1 MKISAFIFGAI
12 ALLAPV
18 ESFTATSPN
27 FSSRS
32 IVSSRQSTE
41 IRAVAKKTTKKAA
54 TKKAAKKEEDTV
66 ETLRKPEFIAS
77 IAEKTGM
84 TKADS
89 EAALA
94 AVLET
99 ITEVCIERS

>member
-1 MKISAFIFGAI
+1 MKIATFVLGVTAMVAS
-12 ALLAPV
+12 V
-18 ESFTATSPN
+18 ESFTPTSPS
-27 FSSRS
+27 FSRS
-32 IVSSRQSTE
+32 TLSSRQSTE
-41 IRAVAKKTTKKAA
+41 IRAVAKKTTKKSSS
-54 TKKAAKKEEDTV
+54 KKQDEDSV

-99 ITEVCIERS
+99 ITEVCI

>member
-1 MKISAFIFGAI
+1 MVAS
-12 ALLAPV
+12 V

-27 FSSRS
+27 FSRS

-41 IRAVAKKTTKKAA
+41 IRAVAKKT

-99 ITEVCIERS
+99 ITEVCIESS

>member
-1 MKISAFIFGAI
+1 MKIFACAI
-12 ALLAPV
+12 GVIAMVASV

-27 FSSRS
+27 FSRS

-99 ITEVCIERS
+99 ITEVCIESS